1 MSETQAALQQTDK
14 QPIAGGLLGALV
26 LAVGMAAFAV
36 FGLHKLVSVDLGY
49 HLAYGGWMVENGRVL
64 SHNEFSYTCP
74 GWQFV
79 NANWLFQVGL
89 HAVHALGGAGALS
102 VLLLGLIGVLG
113 LLLAVYLYLRGTHP
127 LVAGLALAAVAL
139 TSYERFLLRP
149 ELITFICLVATL
161 ILLDRRTKHPL
172 AAWLGLAGVQVLWVN
187 CHSYFLLGPV
197 LVGMHLLVQLVLM
210 LACLAAR
217 RPTAE
222 LRRDVL
228 WLAVATV
235 LTLACCLINPR
246 GVTGAVFPLK
256 TLAYLEQTDAMAGQP
271 GQPLGG
277 PWGVITEFSSPL
289 TEAKIPL
296 VMQTAYRASL
306 VLGVLAGI
314 GQILRRR
321 LLDLP
326 TLLVLLPA
334 SLAMRRNIPL
344 WALAAWPAV
353 AELVSW
359 AVAAGASRLRGRRW
373 VGGIRAAATVC
384 VVVTLAVLCH
394 DVLSNRFYVRERR
407 ELRVG
412 VGLSRLAYPVGAV
425 EFVRSSGAKARL
437 YCQFEVGSYLLSFGQ
452 PSQRVFVHS
461 DTFAYPPTF
470 FGQAVESQTS
480 PWLFEDL
487 ESLYGFDTV
496 ILKHTLGRAHKLI
509 KSLAASDEWR
519 LVYLDHNSVVLVNQ
533 KGEHA
538 DRFAG
543 FRVDPNSLDLP
554 SESAELAR
562 LDPAAPGWAMVFVGN
577 AQLTLGWQDQALTS
591 YRLAV
596 ERQPGLYEAWNQLGV
611 LWGQRAEQAA
621 DAGDGFAQ
629 RQYHLKALECFGK
642 AVDLNPDYR
651 HARRNLEI
659 ARKNARLW
667 SRQTGS

>member
-1 MSETQAALQQTDK
+1 MSETQAALQRTDK
-14 QPIAGGLLGALV
+14 PAIARGLLGALV
-26 LAVGMAAFAV
+26 LAVGMATFAA

-49 HLAYGGWMVENGRVL
+49 HLAYGRWMVENGRVL

-74 GWQFV
+74 GWEFV
-79 NANWLFQVGL
+79 NANWLFQVGVC
-89 HAVHALGGAGALS
+89 AVHALGGPAALS

-113 LLLAVYLYLRGTHP
+113 LLLAVYLYLRRTHP
-127 LVAGLALAAVAL
+127 LVAALALAAIAL

-149 ELITFICLVATL
+149 ELVTFICLVATL
-161 ILLDRRTKHPL
+161 ILLDRRAKHPR
-172 AAWLGLAGVQVLWVN
+172 AAWLGLAAVQVLWVN
-187 CHSYFLLGPV
+187 CHSYFLLGPA

-210 LACLAAR
+210 MARRASR

-228 WLAVATV
+228 WLAIATM

-246 GVTGAVFPLK
+246 GATGAMFPLK
-256 TLAYLEQTDAMAGQP
+256 TLSYLRQTDAMTAQP
-271 GQPLGG
+271 GQAERG
-277 PWGVITEFSSPL
+277 PWGVIAEFGWPL

-314 GQILRRR
+314 GQVLRRR
-321 LLDLP
+321 LVDLP
-326 TLLVLLPA
+326 TLLLLLPA

-353 AELVSW
+353 AEQISW
-359 AVAAGASRLRGRRW
+359 VLAGVARRLPSRGWLGSVRT
-373 VGGIRAAATVC
+373 AATVC
-384 VVVTLAVLCH
+384 VVGALAMLCY
-394 DVLSNRFYVRERR
+394 DILANRFYVRERR

-425 EFVRSSGAKARL
+425 EFLRETGGTGRL
-437 YCQFEVGSYLLSFGQ
+437 YCQFEVGSYLLSFGG
-452 PSQRVFVHS
+452 PSRPVFVHS
-461 DTFAYPPTF
+461 DTFAYPPAF
-470 FGQAVESQTS
+470 FGRAVESQADAR
-480 PWLFEDL
+480 LFENL

-509 KSLAASDEWR
+509 KNLAASDKWR
-519 LVYLDHNSVVLVNQ
+519 LVYLDHNGVVLVNQ
-533 KGEHA
+533 EGEHA
-538 DRFAG
+538 DRFAD
-543 FRVDPNSLDLP
+543 FDVDANSLDLP
-554 SESAELAR
+554 NQSAQLAR

-577 AQLTLGWQDQALTS
+577 ALLTLGRQDEALAS

-611 LWGQRAEQAA
+611 LWGQRAERAA

-629 RQYHLKALECFGK
+629 RQYHLKALECFRK
-642 AVDLNPDYR
+642 AVDLHPGYR
-651 HARRNLEI
+651 YARRNLEI
-659 ARKNARLW
+659 ARKNL
-667 SRQTGS
+667 GL

>member
-1 MSETQAALQQTDK
+1 MSETQAALQRSDK

-26 LAVGMAAFAV
+26 LAVGMSAFAV

-49 HLAYGGWMVENGRVL
+49 HLAYGRWMVENGRVL

-74 GWQFV
+74 GWEFV

-89 HAVHALGGAGALS
+89 HAVHALGGAAALS
-102 VLLLGLIGVLG
+102 ALLLGLIGVLG

-127 LVAGLALAAVAL
+127 LVAALVLAAVAL

-161 ILLDRRTKHPL
+161 ILLDRRAKHPR
-172 AAWLGLAGVQVLWVN
+172 ATWLGLAGVQVLWVN
-187 CHSYFLLGPV
+187 CHSYFLLGPA

-210 LACLAAR
+210 MVRLAAR
-217 RPTAE
+217 RPTAD

-228 WLAVATV
+228 WLAIATM

-256 TLAYLEQTDAMAGQP
+256 TLAYLQQTDAMTAQP
-271 GQPLGG
+271 GQAQGG

-359 AVAAGASRLRGRRW
+359 ALAVGASRLRGRRW
-373 VGGIRAAATVC
+373 VGGIQAAATVC
-384 VVVTLAVLCH
+384 VVVVLAMLCY
-394 DVLSNRFYVRERR
+394 DILANRFYVRERR

-425 EFVRSSGAKARL
+425 EFLRDRGANERL
-437 YCQFEVGSYLLSFGQ
+437 YCQFEVGSYLLCFGE

-461 DTFAYPPTF
+461 DTFAYPPAF
-470 FGQAVESQTS
+470 FGQAVESQAK
-480 PWLFEDL
+480 PRLFEDL

-509 KSLAASDEWR
+509 KNLAASDKWR
-519 LVYLDHNSVVLVNQ
+519 LVYLDHNSVVLTER

-538 DRFAG
+538 DRFAD
-543 FRVDPNSLDLP
+543 FHVDPNSLDLP
-554 SESAELAR
+554 NQSAQLAR
-562 LDPAAPGWAMVFVGN
+562 LDPAAQGWPMVFVGN
-577 AQLTLGWQDQALTS
+577 VLLTLGWEDQALAS

-596 ERQPGLYEAWNQLGV
+596 EQQPGLYEAWNQLGV
-611 LWGQRAEQAA
+611 LWGQRAGQAA

-629 RQYHLKALECFGK
+629 RQYHLKALDCFGK
-642 AVDLNPDYR
+642 AADLKPGYK
-651 HARRNLEI
+651 HAKRNLEI
-659 ARKNARLW
+659 ARKNL
-667 SRQTGS
+667 GL